1 MTDKKQL
8 QKREDSELDG
18 TTEPKRMARNGS
30 TSINPTSPSPL
41 RKGGDEEVESPS
53 RTTMGLKKG
62 STSNSAIKLVAVSE
76 KSRDKNDKLDKQAKG
91 KSPDRDKDR
100 AGRPDKADKDK
111 KEKDPREKSVRIPV

>member
-18 TTEPKRMARNGS
+18 STEPKKMVRNGS
-30 TSINPTSPSPL
+30 TTINPTSPSPL
-41 RKGGDEEVESPS
+41 RKGGDDEVESPS

-62 STSNSAIKLVAVSE
+62 STSNSAIKFAAVSE
-76 KSRDKNDKLDKQAKG
+76 KSRDKNEKQDKQAKG

-111 KEKDPREKSVRIPV
+111 KEKDPREKSVSIPF

>member
-18 TTEPKRMARNGS
+18 STEPKRMVRNGS
-30 TSINPTSPSPL
+30 TTINPASPSPL
-41 RKGGDEEVESPS
+41 RKGGDDEVESPS

-62 STSNSAIKLVAVSE
+62 STSSSAIKFAAVSE
-76 KSRDKNDKLDKQAKG
+76 KSRDKNEKQDKQAKG

-111 KEKDPREKSVRIPV
+111 KEKDPREKSVSIPF